1 MNHCSTGF
9 IINCDCARQSELFQM
24 KYKMKM
30 AAVRPQFFKRLPC
43 LIEASFFCSNL
54 NRGNH
59 KLQAIA
65 KHMVMQHL
73 SAFNRAIYWLQC
85 SCHRASNAFSEV
97 LCIYSFKYC
106 VQCCIFT
113 IAYKIVHTCTSG
125 RRLKMCFCDAELAF
139 KEIDIGPLLGDNK
152 TSFPLWSHKR
162 QF

>member
-1 MNHCSTGF
+1 MGFFFETCHLELRRAKRMILMNHCSTGF

-24 KYKMKM
+24 KYEMKM

-97 LCIYSFKYC
+97 MCIYSFKYC

-113 IAYKIVHTCTSG
+113 IAYKIVQPLVNT
-125 RRLKMCFCDAELAF
+125 LVPQAE
-139 KEIDIGPLLGDNK
+139 G
-152 TSFPLWSHKR
+152 
-162 QF
+162 